1 MALEFVKEASFVAY
15 SEWPRTCLA
24 SNQARSGPST
34 RLPAEIFHCG
44 RASCHLRATFLQP
57 MRVDLFAY
65 ELPADRIAQHP
76 LADREAAKLLVV
88 AANPSRYQALPG
100 DSALDDTDGAATHVH
115 KTVADLAALIPS
127 GAVVV
132 INDTRV
138 IPARLL
144 GHKIST
150 GGKAEIFLV
159 RCLGTRTL
167 VDPGGASRE
176 CAIWS
181 ALGKASKPF
190 RVDGGDI
197 AVGPIRIRL
206 LARNDA
212 MLEVALWTTTDE
224 SIDDAIAAHGHV
236 PLPPYIHR
244 SDEPAD
250 RDRYQTVFARAKGA
264 VAAPTAG
271 LHLTHD
277 LLFAL
282 EKRGCIVAPI
292 TLHVG
297 LGTFQPVTVTD
308 LDDHPM
314 HSERYEIP
322 EKTADAINRARSVGA
337 PIVAIGTTVV
347 RALESAA
354 LVHAPAIGALGEA
367 EKTGHVYGHGHG
379 HVYGAESADELCLI
393 SAGSGETRLLI
404 QPGFRFR
411 VVDALFTNFH
421 LSESTLL
428 ALVSAFAGR
437 DVIFDAYAEA
447 IRSSYRFFSYGD
459 AMFVWRAG

>member
-1 MALEFVKEASFVAY
+1 
-15 SEWPRTCLA
+15 
-24 SNQARSGPST
+24 
-34 RLPAEIFHCG
+34 
-44 RASCHLRATFLQP
+44 

-76 LADREAAKLLVV
+76 LADREASKLLVV
-88 AANPSRYQALPG
+88 GANPSRYQALPG

-277 LLFAL
+277 LLSAL

-354 LVHAPAIGALGEA
+354 LVHASAI
-367 EKTGHVYGHGHG
+367 
-379 HVYGAESADELCLI
+379 VYGAEKADELCLI

-437 DVIFDAYAEA
+437 DVIFNAYAEA

-459 AMFVWRAG
+459 AMFVWRAE